1 MKQDRLNILIELY
14 DYAVEW
20 ASMSEPFKVYE
31 ERQTTDS
38 FNFDYLDDAG
48 YIRLEPVKVGEWDAY
63 ITSKGVDI
71 VENSEEYKAIEKKR
85 NESKRLDNIKKTD
98 FDAIREIKGLHP
110 GFNSLSEGMKL
121 PELKMPS
128 VNVSIP
134 TFKAPEIKANT
145 NLLESIHQSLL
156 KMESKLK

>member
-1 MKQDRLNILIELY
+1 MKKCRLDILIELY

-20 ASMSEPFKVYE
+20 ASMSVPFKVYE
-31 ERQTTDS
+31 ERQATDS

-48 YIRLEPVKVGEWDAY
+48 YIRLEPIYVGEWDVY
-63 ITSKGVDI
+63 ITSKGVDV
-71 VENSEEYKAIEKKR
+71 VENSEEYKAIKRKKH
-85 NESKRLDNIKKTD
+85 ESKMLDNIKKTD
-98 FDAIREIKGLHP
+98 FDVIREMNGLHS

-134 TFKAPEIKANT
+134 TFKVPNDT
-145 NLLESIHQSLL
+145 NLLESIHKSLL
-156 KMESKLK
+156 NMESKLK